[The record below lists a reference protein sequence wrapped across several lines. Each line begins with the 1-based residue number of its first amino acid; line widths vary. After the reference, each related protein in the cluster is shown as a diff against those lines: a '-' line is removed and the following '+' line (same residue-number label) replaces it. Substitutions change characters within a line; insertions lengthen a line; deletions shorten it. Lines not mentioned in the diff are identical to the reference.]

1 MLLSSSQSLSP
12 SLKSILS
19 LVLLLAVSTVHV
31 RAALYTDPA
40 DLPTTEYDYI
50 VVGAGTAGN
59 VIANRLSE
67 DSSRRVLVVEAG
79 VDDTGIVTVHAP
91 FLGPNNQQTLT
102 DWNYT
107 TVPQT
112 GLNNRSITVPRGFVL
127 GGSSSI
133 SEYSTFFD
141 FFDFM
146 VWTQGSSDLFDSYAD
161 ASGDPGWGWDAIQP
175 FWKKVSTLVPSPN
188 NPTLPP
194 PPSSDPTLS
203 NGNGPVQIALP
214 NFATELDYRVINASQ
229 ILQSS
234 NTTSDRFKYTQDM
247 NGGDTIGFGFNQ
259 ESTGGGERSSSA
271 TAYLWPALNERDN
284 VDVVI
289 GTRAMRLV
297 VDECDRY
304 NSQKRFGAVEVAQS
318 VDGPR
323 TILNATREI
332 VLSAGS
338 IGTPQLLL
346 LSGIGP
352 KDEVEAAGVESL
364 VNLKGVGKNL
374 VDHPLLLTYYSVSA
388 PPASSTFDDTI
399 RNPSLI
405 NSAISEWSTSR
416 SGLFSTAPTSLLGFM
431 RVPLASDEPDPST
444 GPKSAHTE
452 ILFLDGFAALGAAKQ
467 PSEGY
472 FLSVITAVVS
482 PTSRGS
488 LLLDSTSGLNVTQ
501 QGTFSQPL
509 IDYGIMSEEW
519 DVNAMLQALEDADTF
534 LGTEPWGAVS
544 GLFNTTDSSSNS
556 EQYIR
561 ENTISVYHPIGS
573 AKMGKAGDKLAV
585 VDERLRVR
593 GGVKGVRVVDA
604 SVFPTIPEC
613 HPQAVIY
620 TIAERA
626 AELIKQDNVL

>member
-1 MLLSSSQSLSP
+1 MCELRYTPTLRICLRLNMIISLLE
-12 SLKSILS
+12 I
-19 LVLLLAVSTVHV
+19 
-31 RAALYTDPA
+31 TDR
-40 DLPTTEYDYI
+40 EFRYI
-50 VVGAGTAGN
+50 SFENFLAGTAGN

-127 GGSSSI
+127 VHLWGSNPYLPILPFQFFTSVPSRLSLHHSTFHGMDPRLFPTSSI
-133 SEYSTFFD
+133 ATPMRLVILDGDGTLFSLSGRRSQPSFPHPT
-141 FFDFM
+141 
-146 VWTQGSSDLFDSYAD
+146 TQHSL
-161 ASGDPGWGWDAIQP
+161 
-175 FWKKVSTLVPSPN
+175 
-188 NPTLPP
+188 

-214 NFATELDYRVINASQ
+214 NIATELDYRVINASQ

-284 VDVVI
+284 VDVSEEVWC
-289 GTRAMRLV
+289 G
-297 VDECDRY
+297 
-304 NSQKRFGAVEVAQS
+304 EVAQS

-519 DVNAMLQALEDADTF
+519 DVNTMLQALEDADTF

-556 EQYIR
+556 SSTYSTDSFLLLR
-561 ENTISVYHPIGS
+561 HPSSSPHTVTG
-573 AKMGKAGDKLAV
+573 LLFV
-585 VDERLRVR
+585 PL
-593 GGVKGVRVVDA
+593 
-604 SVFPTIPEC
+604 
-613 HPQAVIY
+613 
-620 TIAERA
+620 ERA
-626 AELIKQDNVL
+626 GNSTSEKTPSRSITP